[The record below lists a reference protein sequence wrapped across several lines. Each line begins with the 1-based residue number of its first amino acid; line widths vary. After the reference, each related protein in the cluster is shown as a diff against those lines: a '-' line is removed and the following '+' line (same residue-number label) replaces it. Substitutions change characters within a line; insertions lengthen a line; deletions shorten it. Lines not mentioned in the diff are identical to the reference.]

1 MFGEGWSRADAQDF
15 VKRCYDRDAL
25 LETLLGFSA
34 SWLDAALI
42 GLIGKAKIQLQRGAG
57 AWADLHAQSVG
68 GAGLTQR
75 LQLGAPTLGAVEEL
89 GLGPLVRAAPGLQP
103 SALLVIPI
111 LIAGRPVVVLVG
123 CPAPGV
129 VELPMFEE
137 ITVLSQL
144 VALQLEEIILLAKSG
159 DLPPAAERI
168 PPTPTPKAKAR
179 PSPAPAATTPAK
191 QPAILRPQPVDDD
204 ELLGFSSVSEPY
216 PESLRDRQEK
226 AAPAL
231 MSLRSAERALLDAPS
246 AATIDRPSSEGVLD
260 RQEILSLPRS
270 PFDEESSSGRT
281 AAPPPPEPRRPA
293 PRPAPP
299 ALMQRE
305 PASITQE
312 LPAPNPRHDFKRD
325 ETSGVSIIQPKD
337 INNAQ
342 DVSKKTLMGGFS
354 VADVMRVRQEAER
367 QEAEQ
372 RAKMRQTLNGGFSPV
387 VAPAAA
393 PSAPAAQI
401 LKPNRRRSE
410 ESEAREAREEAA
422 RQETRAAAPHTPPQ
436 TAPQV
441 SPQISPTTQ
450 LITPQQ
456 PTTLRIEALV
466 SQLDQRD
473 ARQVAE
479 ALGRLLEQAG
489 GAEII
494 TKQFP
499 GRVSV
504 DRYQHTAE
512 TMPPVEEHGALL
524 AAAVTAPAAFDAV
537 LTVLL
542 SATSL
547 EKRFYATLVLTKR
560 SPERML
566 GALRERLFDRDLQTR
581 QLARAILLGA
591 RSHTSFDR
599 DVLEPLRGQ
608 LLHAEDEHM
617 VESAVEFL
625 GQAHDRHSVATLIEL
640 LEQHKGRTQQAIL
653 LALQRITLQ
662 PLTAVAFSWR
672 TWWKMGQR
680 EERREWL
687 MRALNASAEPIRELA
702 AQELQR
708 LPGLSLN
715 YHPRQPPAIRIRAQQ
730 QLKQWLEQNP
740 EQASQL

>member
-25 LETLLGFSA
+25 LETLLGFSS
-34 SWLDAALI
+34 SWLDAVLV
-42 GLIGKAKIQLQRGAG
+42 GLIGKAKVQVQRGAG
-57 AWADLHAQSVG
+57 AWAQLQAQTIES
-68 GAGLTQR
+68 AGLTQR
-75 LQLGAPTLGAVEEL
+75 LQLGAPTLGGVEEL
-89 GLGPLVRAAPGLQP
+89 GLGPLVRAAPGLAP

-111 LIAGRPVVVLVG
+111 LIAGRPVVALLG

-137 ITVLSQL
+137 ISILSQL

-159 DLPPAAERI
+159 NLPPAAERI
-168 PPTPTPKAKAR
+168 PPQPKPR
-179 PSPAPAATTPAK
+179 PSSAPAAPTIAAAPNKAS
-191 QPAILRPQPVDDD
+191 AILRPQPAEDD

-216 PESLRDRQEK
+216 PESLQDRQDK
-226 AAPAL
+226 ATAGLVSVLA
-231 MSLRSAERALLDAPS
+231 AKHALLDAPS
-246 AATIDRPSSEGVLD
+246 TATIDRPSSEGVLD
-260 RQEILSLPRS
+260 KQKLLALPRS
-270 PFDEESSSGRT
+270 PFDEESSSGQ
-281 AAPPPPEPRRPA
+281 AAPPSEPR
-293 PRPAPP
+293 RPAPP
-299 ALMQRE
+299 ALMSRE

-312 LPAPNPRHDFKRD
+312 LPAPNPRHDFQRD

-337 INNAQ
+337 IHDAQ

-354 VADVMRVRQEAER
+354 VADALRAKQEAQR

-372 RAKMRQTLNGGFSPV
+372 RAKMRQTLNGGFSPMAALV
-387 VAPAAA
+387 AA

-401 LKPNRRRSE
+401 LKPNRRRGQ
-410 ESEAREAREEAA
+410 ESEAHEEAA
-422 RQETRAAAPHTPPQ
+422 RQEARQEARPKTPHIAPQGPSQAAPQ
-436 TAPQV
+436 GAPSACSV
-441 SPQISPTTQ
+441 
-450 LITPQQ
+450 
-456 PTTLRIEALV
+456 EALV
-466 SQLDQRD
+466 AQLDQRD

-479 ALGRLLEQAG
+479 ALARLLEQPG

-494 TKQFP
+494 IKRFP
-499 GRVSV
+499 GHISV

-524 AAAVTAPAAFDAV
+524 AAAVTAPATFDPV
-537 LTVLL
+537 LAGLL
-542 SATSL
+542 GSTSL

-566 GALRERLFDRDLQTR
+566 GPLRERIFDRDLQTR
-581 QLARAILLGA
+581 QLARSILLGA
-591 RSHTSFDR
+591 RGHANFDR
-599 DVLEPLRGQ
+599 DVLEPLRCQ
-608 LLHAEDEHM
+608 LLHAEDEHQ
-617 VESAVEFL
+617 VESAVELL
-625 GQAHDRHSVATLIEL
+625 GLAHDRHSVATLIEL

-662 PLTAVAFSWR
+662 PLAAVAFSWR

-730 QLKQWLEQNP
+730 QLKLWLEQHP
-740 EQASQL
+740 EQASKL